1 MPNSINKEKLFA
13 YICNELDPKEANEVE
28 LALKS
33 DPQLKLQYD
42 EFMDIRNLH
51 AEVMTPTLNPVM
63 PEKTKNLI
71 QSINKSQSKSW
82 YQLLNLG
89 PIAIIGWLGFASVG
103 TMQVASLIDTSP
115 EVNSSMLAEVGLEN
129 NMRSAS
135 NKDAPKI
142 SVDKVLTL
150 LDEEISSFTVGD
162 VFVIKKLLETSDNL
176 YKNVVMTFTVIDMTR
191 SNDKTCVDFEIKTNI
206 AKSETFKREVCI
218 KDSN

>member
-13 YICNELDPKEANEVE
+13 YICNELDLNEATEVE

-135 NKDAPKI
+135 NKNAPKI
-142 SVDKVLTL
+142 SDDKVLTL

-176 YKNVVMTFTVIDMTR
+176 YKNVFHRYYIQFHT
-191 SNDKTCVDFEIKTNI
+191 KEIQLLEMDALYYSYNKLLPLITLLKI
-206 AKSETFKREVCI
+206 GYI
-218 KDSN
+218 

>member
-13 YICNELDPKEANEVE
+13 YICNELGPKEANEVE

-89 PIAIIGWLGFASVG
+89 PIAIIG
-103 TMQVASLIDTSP
+103 
-115 EVNSSMLAEVGLEN
+115 
-129 NMRSAS
+129 
-135 NKDAPKI
+135 
-142 SVDKVLTL
+142 
-150 LDEEISSFTVGD
+150 
-162 VFVIKKLLETSDNL
+162 
-176 YKNVVMTFTVIDMTR
+176 
-191 SNDKTCVDFEIKTNI
+191 
-206 AKSETFKREVCI
+206 
-218 KDSN
+218 

>member
-13 YICNELDPKEANEVE
+13 YICNELDPKEATEVE

-42 EFMDIRNLH
+42 EFIDIRNLH

-115 EVNSSMLAEVGLEN
+115 EVNSSMLAELGLEN

-142 SVDKVLTL
+142 SDDKVLTL

-206 AKSETFKREVCI
+206 DKSETFKREVCI